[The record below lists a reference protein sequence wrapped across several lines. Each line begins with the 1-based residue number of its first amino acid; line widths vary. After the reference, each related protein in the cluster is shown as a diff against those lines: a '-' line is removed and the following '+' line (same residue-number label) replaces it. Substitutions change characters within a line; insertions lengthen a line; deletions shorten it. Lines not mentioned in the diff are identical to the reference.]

1 MQLYMQPGLKLS
13 AQQLR
18 SALKLHHSN
27 MNLLETLMKTTPFL
41 ALSCFATAIAAFS
54 GAAFAQEQGRVISTT
69 PVISQ
74 VAVPRQVCTNE
85 QVVTQGQQKSGAGA
99 VIGGV
104 AGGVIGNAAGQGNG
118 RAAMTMIGLVGGAI
132 LGDKLEGNN
141 AQAQTQ
147 NVQRC
152 TTQTF
157 YENRPTAYNVVYEF
171 NGKQYQVQLPQD
183 PGPFVSLQVTPVGG
197 APVQQAPVQPAPV
210 IVRPVTQAP
219 VYTQPVYT
227 QPVYT
232 QPVVI
237 ESYTTYVQPVPVYVR
252 PAPVFVQAAPVFYGR
267 PHPHYYQPYPY
278 RPGYG
283 HGHGNTVSIGY
294 SGHFR

>member
-1 MQLYMQPGLKLS
+1 
-13 AQQLR
+13 
-18 SALKLHHSN
+18 
-27 MNLLETLMKTTPFL
+27 MKTRFIISLVSL
-41 ALSCFATAIAAFS
+41 AALGYASTAS
-54 GAAFAQEQGRVISTT
+54 AQEQGRVITTT
-69 PVISQ
+69 PVITQ
-74 VAVPRQVCTNE
+74 VAVPRQVCSND
-85 QVVTQGQQKSGAGA
+85 QVVTQAQQKTGAGA

-104 AGGVIGNAAGQGNG
+104 AGGVIGNVAGHGNG
-118 RAAMTMIGLVGGAI
+118 RAAMTMIGVLGGAI

-141 AQAQTQ
+141 AQASSQ

-183 PGPFVSLQVTPVGG
+183 PGPFVSLQITPVG
-197 APVQQAPVQPAPV
+197 APTQPVQPAPV

-219 VYTQPVYT
+219 VYTPPVVYT

-237 ESYTTYVQPVPVYVR
+237 ESYTTYVQPAPVYVR
-252 PAPVFVQAAPVFYGR
+252 SAPVYVAAPVYYGR
-267 PHPHYYQPYPY
+267 PHYHHGYPY
-278 RPGYG
+278 RPYGYG
-283 HGHGNTVSIGY
+283 TSVNIGY

>member
-1 MQLYMQPGLKLS
+1 
-13 AQQLR
+13 
-18 SALKLHHSN
+18 
-27 MNLLETLMKTTPFL
+27 MKTTHFL
-41 ALSCFATAIAAFS
+41 ALSSLAAALCATS

-74 VAVPRQVCTNE
+74 VAVPRQVCSNE
-85 QVVTQGQQKSGAGA
+85 QVTTPGQQKSGAGA

-118 RAAMTMIGLVGGAI
+118 RAALTMIGLVGGAI

-157 YENRPTAYNVVYEF
+157 FENRPTAYNVVYEF

-197 APVQQAPVQPAPV
+197 APVAPVQQAPV

-219 VYTQPVYT
+219 VYTQPIYVQPTYA

-232 QPVVI
+232 QPVII
-237 ESYTTYVQPVPVYVR
+237 ESSTVYVQQPVYVR
-252 PAPVFVQAAPVFYGR
+252 PAPVFVAPVVYG
-267 PHPHYYQPYPY
+267 HPRYHHGYPY
-278 RPGYG
+278 R
-283 HGHGNTVSIGY
+283 HGHGNGNVVSIGY